1 MQGVEPLAAALYAD
15 GAQRVSRR
23 SLDVLDRLL
32 RQISDPVARKIL
44 IVQWGM
50 RGDVLP
56 TEAEILIAWHGLEA
70 A

>member
-1 MQGVEPLAAALYAD
+1 M
-15 GAQRVSRR
+15 SRR

-32 RQISDPVARKIL
+32 RQIGDPVVRKTL
-44 IVQWGM
+44 IVRWGM
-50 RGDVLP
+50 RGEILP